1 MTESSYFFVS
11 IVIFIAVYVLII
23 WDKFDRTLVALG
35 GGMLM
40 IILQIL
46 NQESAIEAV
55 DFDTVTLL
63 IGMMM
68 IVMVMR
74 RTGVFEYLA
83 IKVLKISK
91 ADPQRLIILLSLI
104 TGVLSGLLDN
114 VTTILLIIPVTLSV
128 AKDLKLDPIPFIIAE
143 IFASNIGG
151 TATLIGDPPNIMIG
165 SQVGFT
171 FNDFLFNNSII
182 ALPILLLTS
191 ILFALLYKKVLI
203 ADESV
208 KAKVLAV
215 NEKDAITDGPL
226 LLKSMIVFSLVIL
239 GFIFN
244 SVLHIESPTIALTG
258 AVILVFLSGISSE
271 EILHEVEWKTI
282 FFFIGLFI
290 LVGGIEAT
298 GVIEILAKDVLLLT
312 HGDVFMTTLSI
323 LWVSAIASAFIDN
336 IPFVA
341 TMIPMITEMG
351 QLSGIDIYPLWW
363 ALSLGAC
370 LGGNGTIIGASANV
384 VAIGIAEAQGYR
396 ITFGHFFRVAFP
408 FMILTIII
416 ATVYMIFRYLA
427 F

>member
-258 AVILVFLSGISSE
+258 AIILVFLSGISSE